1 MAKEFNE
8 GDYVKIIKDNAGM
21 PGFPTVDCTNKIGQ
35 IKSSQYPYDNLY
47 AVRFTSTMMYMYA
60 SSSLTPIDITK
71 LSKLEKL
78 IYNIE

>member
-1 MAKEFNE
+1 MDKKFKE

-21 PGFPTVDCTNKIGQ
+21 PSFPTIDCTNKIGQ
-35 IKSSQYPYDNLY
+35 IKASQYTYDQMY
-47 AVRFTSTMMYMYA
+47 AVRFTPEMMYMYA
-60 SSSLTPIDITK
+60 SSSFTLVDMTK